1 MGVERRPI
9 HHGIAGSAGPGG
21 VSAAV
26 AEAGLMPDQ
35 NFAGAEHMPVGAPR
49 RWAGDPL
56 PARGLHQLA
65 QHVSEL
71 RTVAR
76 RPADSRCKK
85 AKNALRLILCFRGYE
100 YCKSRLRLLPSSP
113 ARQVEAV
120 SGVHGGRAGRNS
132 LPASAVTLYT

>member
-65 QHVSEL
+65 QHV
-71 RTVAR
+71 
-76 RPADSRCKK
+76 
-85 AKNALRLILCFRGYE
+85 
-100 YCKSRLRLLPSSP
+100 
-113 ARQVEAV
+113 
-120 SGVHGGRAGRNS
+120 
-132 LPASAVTLYT
+132 